1 MSETI
6 CAVVVT
12 YNRKELLIECLESLE
27 EQSRTLD
34 AILIIDNASTDET
47 PELLLKKG
55 YIDNIPPMDSLEPYE
70 SASNKNQLT
79 IHYVRMHNNAGGAGG
94 FHEGLKRA
102 YGKGYDWFWLMDDDG
117 IASPNCLEMLLTKK
131 QFPIVGPLIMNNE
144 NQAEL
149 AIQGSVY
156 RNGKYIDILTVD
168 DAYKVSKD
176 NIISGYAVFFSGL
189 LINKDVVKKIG
200 YPRKEF
206 FIWGDE
212 AEYSLRAFLNN
223 FNAAT
228 VLDAHYFH
236 PPNRVIIKYPLKGLI
251 GHSIITNDLKS
262 YCYHRNY
269 FHIKKNYYGYKMTL
283 LWIVSET
290 SRRLVLNDWKGLKII
305 LKAWRDGFLNKW
317 GNEKNYI
324 K

>member
-1 MSETI
+1 MREMV

-12 YNRKELLIECLESLE
+12 YNRKELLIECLESLK

-34 AILIIDNASTDET
+34 AIFIIDNSSTDGT
-47 PELLLKKG
+47 PEILLKNR
-55 YIDNIPPMDSLEPYE
+55 YIDYIPPMDLLKPHELT
-70 SASNKNQLT
+70 SNMNQIP
-79 IHYVRMHNNAGGAGG
+79 IHYVRMHKNIGGAGG

-102 YGKGYDWFWLMDDDG
+102 YEQGYDWFWLMDDDG
-117 IASPNCLEMLLTKK
+117 IPSQTCLETQLTKK
-131 QFPIVGPLIMNNE
+131 QFPIIGPLIMNNE

-156 RNGKYIDILTVD
+156 KNGKNVDILTVD
-168 DAYKVSKD
+168 DAYKVSDDK
-176 NIISGYAVFFSGL
+176 IITGYAVFFSGL
-189 LINKDVVKKIG
+189 LIRKDVVEKIG

-212 AEYSLRAFLNN
+212 AEYSLRAFSNN
-223 FNAAT
+223 FNAVT

-236 PPNRVIIKYPLKGLI
+236 PPNRVTLKYPLKGLI

-269 FHIKKNYYGYKMTL
+269 FHIKKNYFGYKMTL
-283 LWIVSET
+283 LWITSET
-290 SRRLVLNDWKGLKII
+290 TRRIFLNDLKGLKIV
-305 LKAWRDGFLNKW
+305 LKAWKDALLNKW
-317 GNEKNYI
+317 GKEKQFI